1 MGLHQAIAMPQH
13 IIDKLTK
20 IKDQLIEWPNGSY
33 ENIKGEIITPDE
45 AFQIIEADLIKIL
58 DIILKLPEN
67 DREAL
72 KHVIDDFKNTMAK
85 RQKEAEDNL
94 EKTKQQILLNKGATK
109 AMKAYKK
116 PSLSSHTDN

>member
-45 AFQIIEADLIKIL
+45 AFQIIEADLSKIL
-58 DIILKLPEN
+58 DIILKLPES
-67 DREAL
+67 DRESL